1 MIVPRQ
7 IRPLVLDL
15 LTESRAVAILGAR
28 QVGKSTLL
36 LDLAESDYPAQVITL
51 DERATRAAAAADPTE
66 FVARL
71 KTPVAIDEAQRV
83 PDLLLAIKERLDRD
97 NTRGQF
103 LLTGSANI
111 LALPTVKDA
120 LPGRVDYMN
129 LWPLSAAEL
138 AAGTNENFVDRLMR
152 GAPPELDD
160 APLGRGAYAE
170 RIARGGYPEAQ
181 GRGLRG
187 LRSFFSS
194 YLPSIVERDVAD
206 VANLRAPEALDR
218 LLHVIA
224 ARTGGLA
231 SFQGMGVD
239 LGLDKNT
246 VHSYTRALENLFLV
260 RALKPWHVNLGA
272 RQIKSPK
279 LYIVDSG
286 LLCYLL
292 RANARRIETD
302 DAVAGA
308 AFESFAAMELL
319 RLADVSEAEASLF
332 HYRDKK
338 GREVDIVL
346 ESGAGEIAGVEVKSA
361 ASVGRDDFAGLRR
374 LRNKLDAR
382 FKAGVV
388 LYTGERTLPFGDRIW
403 AVPLAGLWGPDSER
417 QRAGRELLDL
427 PPPPGEGPEPDW
439 EEQKREMLDAP
450 MRKWP
455 GA

>member
-1 MIVPRQ
+1 MPIQRQ
-7 IRPLVLDL
+7 IRPHVLSL

-36 LDLAESDYPAQVITL
+36 LDLIAGDYPAEVISL
-51 DERATRAAAAADPTE
+51 DERTTREAAAADPTE
-66 FVARL
+66 FVLRL

-83 PDLLLAIKERLDRD
+83 PDLLLAIKQRLDND

-111 LALPTVKDA
+111 LALPAVKDA
-120 LPGRVDYMN
+120 LPGRVDYIN

-138 AAGTNENFVDRLMR
+138 TGATAESFVDRLLL
-152 GAPPELDD
+152 GDPPELEG
-160 APLGRGAYAE
+160 ALVGRRAYTE

-181 GRGLRG
+181 DRSPRG
-187 LRSFFSS
+187 LRSFFAS
-194 YLPSIVERDVAD
+194 YLSSIVERDITD
-206 VANLRAPEALDR
+206 VANLRAPDAVER

-231 SFQGMGVD
+231 SFLGMGRD

-260 RALKPWHVNLGA
+260 RTLKPWHVNLGA

-292 RANARRIETD
+292 KANEQRLETD

-319 RLADVSEAEASLF
+319 RLADASEAEASLF
-332 HYRDKK
+332 HYRDKQ
-338 GREVDIVL
+338 GHEVDVVL
-346 ESGAGEIAGVEVKSA
+346 ELATGEIAGVEVKAA
-361 ASVGRDDFAGLRR
+361 ASVSRGDFAGLRQ
-374 LRNKLDAR
+374 LRDKLDSR
-382 FKAGVV
+382 FKSGVV
-388 LYTGERTLPFGDRIW
+388 LYSGERTLPFGDRLW
-403 AVPLAGLWGPDSER
+403 AVPLAGLWDTGTTR
-417 QRAGRELLDL
+417 RAAE
-427 PPPPGEGPEPDW
+427 
-439 EEQKREMLDAP
+439 
-450 MRKWP
+450 
-455 GA
+455 

>member
-1 MIVPRQ
+1 MLFQRQ
-7 IRPLVLDL
+7 IRSHVLSL
-15 LTESRAVAILGAR
+15 LAESRAVAILGAR

-36 LDLAESDYPAQVITL
+36 LDLVASDFPAEAITL
-51 DERATRAAAAADPTE
+51 DERATREAAAADPTE
-66 FVARL
+66 FVSRL

-83 PDLLLAIKERLDRD
+83 PDLLLAIKQRLDRD

-103 LLTGSANI
+103 LITGSANI

-120 LPGRVDYMN
+120 LPGRVDYIN

-138 AAGTNENFVDRLMR
+138 AAATTENFVDRLLL
-152 GAPPELDD
+152 GAPPELSG
-160 APLGRGAYAE
+160 APLGRRAYAD
-170 RIARGGYPEAQ
+170 RIVRGGYPEAQ
-181 GRGLRG
+181 ERGARG

-194 YLPSIVERDVAD
+194 YLSSIVERDIGD
-206 VANLRAPEALDR
+206 VANLRTPDAVER

-224 ARTGGLA
+224 ARTGGLI
-231 SFQGMGVD
+231 SFQGMGRD

-246 VHSYTRALENLFLV
+246 VHSYTRALENLFLA
-260 RALKPWHVNLGA
+260 RTLRPWHVNLGT

-292 RANARRIETD
+292 KANKRRVETE

-319 RLADVSEAEASLF
+319 RLADASEAEASLF

-338 GREVDIVL
+338 GHEVDIVL
-346 ESGAGEIAGVEVKSA
+346 ESATGEIGGVEVKAA

-374 LRNKLDAR
+374 LRGKLDAR
-382 FKAGVV
+382 FKCGVV
-388 LYTGERTLPFGDRIW
+388 LYTGERTLPFGDRLW
-403 AVPLAGLWGPDSER
+403 AVPLAGLWSADV
-417 QRAGRELLDL
+417 
-427 PPPPGEGPEPDW
+427 
-439 EEQKREMLDAP
+439 
-450 MRKWP
+450 
-455 GA
+455 

>member
-1 MIVPRQ
+1 MLIQRQ
-7 IRPLVLDL
+7 IRSRVLNL
-15 LTESRAVAILGAR
+15 LGESRAVAILGAR

-36 LDLAESDYPAQVITL
+36 LDLVESDYPAQVITL
-51 DERATRAAAAADPTE
+51 DERATREAAAADPTE
-66 FVARL
+66 FVSRL
-71 KTPVAIDEAQRV
+71 RTPVAIDETQRV

-120 LPGRVDYMN
+120 LPGRVDYIN

-138 AAGTNENFVDRLMR
+138 AAGAPKNFVDRLLL

-160 APLGRGAYAE
+160 AGLGRRAYAE
-170 RIARGGYPEAQ
+170 RLVRGGYPEAQ
-181 GRGLRG
+181 ERSPRG

-194 YLPSIVERDVAD
+194 YLSSIVERDVAD
-206 VANLRAPEALDR
+206 VANLRAPDAVER

-224 ARTGGLA
+224 ARTGGLM
-231 SFQGMGVD
+231 SFQGMGRD

-246 VHSYTRALENLFLV
+246 VHSYTQALENLFLV
-260 RALKPWHVNLGA
+260 RTLKPWHVNLGS

-286 LLCYLL
+286 LLCHLL
-292 RANARRIETD
+292 KANEQRIETD
-302 DAVAGA
+302 AAVAGA

-319 RLADVSEAEASLF
+319 RLADASEAEASLF

-338 GREVDIVL
+338 GHEVDIVL
-346 ESGAGEIAGVEVKSA
+346 ESATGEIAGVEVKAA

-374 LRNKLDAR
+374 LRDKLDTR
-382 FKAGVV
+382 FRCGVV
-388 LYTGERTLPFGDRIW
+388 LYAGERTLPFGDRIW
-403 AVPLAGLWGPDSER
+403 AVPLAGLWSGRPSS
-417 QRAGRELLDL
+417 RA
-427 PPPPGEGPEPDW
+427 PV
-439 EEQKREMLDAP
+439 QSMTSS
-450 MRKWP
+450 
-455 GA
+455 